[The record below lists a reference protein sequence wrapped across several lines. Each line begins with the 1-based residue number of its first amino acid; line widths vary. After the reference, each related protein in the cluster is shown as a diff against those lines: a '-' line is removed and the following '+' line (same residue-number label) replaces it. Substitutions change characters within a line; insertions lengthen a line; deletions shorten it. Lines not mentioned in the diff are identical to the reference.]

1 MPWYVMLVA
10 IYMEDSNDWL
20 VGGWVSSALLGENM
34 RGMRGEGR
42 RGERRDER

>member
-20 VGGWVSSALLGENM
+20 VGGWVSSALLEENV
-34 RGMRGEGR
+34 RGEGR